1 MVIEFLLLI
10 TIFFAAPYLIY
21 LFLSTRVDLGV
32 SPAKK
37 NLSHRLSV
45 SIVIPTF
52 NEESIVAG
60 KLDNIFELDYPRE
73 LIEIIFIDSSTDST
87 RQIIGEYREKFSNI
101 RVIEESERLGLAVA
115 LNEGYAAAHG
125 DVVVKTDCDSF
136 IDNGSVSHAVANFAD
151 PSVGAV
157 SGRQVVLNESLVEEG
172 YRSLQ
177 LRVQMLESYLDST
190 VIFHGPFSAFRK
202 DLIVPIDSDSLAD
215 DSELAV
221 KIRKQG
227 YRSIIDP
234 SIRFFEASQSRFF
247 KRRMQKDR
255 RGTGLIRLLLRERN
269 ILFNSDYG
277 RFGRIVF
284 PMNYFMMI
292 VSPILFI
299 MILVLSFY
307 CLFTVSF
314 ILGVLASAGLLLF
327 IYLGQTNK
335 LGRLEA
341 LYSFVDSQISLV
353 LGGLALFRRGDGK
366 WEVDRELREAY
377 IRDRP

>member
-1 MVIEFLLLI
+1 MLVIEFLLLV
-10 TIFFAAPYLIY
+10 TIFFAVPYLFY
-21 LFLSTRVDLGV
+21 LLLSTRVDLGL
-32 SPAKK
+32 SPAGKS
-37 NLSHRLSV
+37 LSHRLSV

-60 KLDNIFELDYPRE
+60 KLDNIFELDYPLE
-73 LIEIIFIDSSTDST
+73 LIEVIFVDSSTDST
-87 RQIIGEYREKFSNI
+87 RQIIGGYQEKFSNI
-101 RVIEESERLGLAVA
+101 RVIEEGERRGLAVA
-115 LNEGYAAAHG
+115 LNEGYAAARG
-125 DVVVKTDCDSF
+125 DVVVKTDCDSLL
-136 IDNGSVSHAVANFAD
+136 DKGALSHAVANFAD
-151 PSVGAV
+151 PSIGAV

-177 LRVQMLESYLDST
+177 SRVQLLESYLDST

-202 DLIVPIDSDSLAD
+202 DLIVPIDADSLAD

-221 KIRKQG
+221 KIRRQG

-234 SIRFFEASQSRFF
+234 SVRFFEASQSRFF
-247 KRRMQKDR
+247 KRRVQKDR
-255 RGTGLIRLLLRERN
+255 RGTGLIRLLLRERD
-269 ILFNSDYG
+269 ILFNSEYG
-277 RFGRIVF
+277 RFGQIVF

-299 MILVLSFY
+299 MILVLGFYSLFALSF
-307 CLFTVSF
+307 T
-314 ILGVLASAGLLLF
+314 LGVLASAGLLAF
-327 IYLGQTNK
+327 IYLGQANK

-377 IRDRP
+377 IR